1 MSISSCEHVFHI
13 FTCLL
18 LFTGFKT
25 LLVEINDI
33 NWISSLFIYPPEH
46 PGVRVTQQS
55 VGIPLVTNCAPP
67 LADFIQE
74 LLKKKQKHHSPIL

>member
-1 MSISSCEHVFHI
+1 
-13 FTCLL
+13 L
-18 LFTGFKT
+18 LFTGLKP
-25 LLVEINDI
+25 LLDEINDI
-33 NWISSLFIYPPEH
+33 NWISSLFIYPPEE
-46 PGVRVTQQS
+46 PGGRVSQES